1 MANPNS
7 NGWVFSVPAGAPGIT
22 VLLYLGMI
30 FWMVRWWNVEV
41 VQTVWWLWCN
51 VRYTVTQI
59 YTLYCSSSF
68 YFSMFQSLR
77 ARETTGRAKWD
88 EFDSCRSGTGMIWPR
103 PGTKSLRVLPWQ
115 TMLWLCL
122 ALWIWSKN
130 GMRSPKK
137 SQLAN
142 NANTTVTIMA
152 SWCNHHADCEKLWN
166 H

>member
-59 YTLYCSSSF
+59 YTDDRYSIVLHHIISVCYSHWEPGKHPDEPSG
-68 YFSMFQSLR
+68 MNLIR
-77 ARETTGRAKWD
+77 AALALGW
-88 EFDSCRSGTGMIWPR
+88 FDPALVPNHWESCRDKPCCGS
-103 PGTKSLRVLPWQ
+103 
-115 TMLWLCL
+115 
-122 ALWIWSKN
+122 A
-130 GMRSPKK
+130 
-137 SQLAN
+137 
-142 NANTTVTIMA
+142 
-152 SWCNHHADCEKLWN
+152 
-166 H
+166 